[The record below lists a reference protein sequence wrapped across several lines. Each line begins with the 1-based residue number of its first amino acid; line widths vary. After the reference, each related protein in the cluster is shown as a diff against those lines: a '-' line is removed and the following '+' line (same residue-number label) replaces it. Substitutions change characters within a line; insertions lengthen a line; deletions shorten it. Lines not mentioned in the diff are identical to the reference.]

1 MPATRTF
8 IAALCAV
15 AAGGAALTGCG
26 GDKGDDA
33 APLMKPVVTTSAP
46 TKAAD
51 PFADQTADEVL
62 KRAEQDMRDSGAMT
76 YELSGSDED
85 SGQMHIKGTLTTT
98 DKCALAVDMG
108 EGKVQLIFTG
118 GDYTY
123 MKGDNTFWT
132 TNADAESA
140 RVIGDKWVKI
150 PSAEFDSDDE
160 DNFKTMC
167 DLNGMMD
174 TLSEDDGDDS
184 SRLDKGRT
192 ATVGGQQ
199 VFQLIETDG
208 ADKTTISVTTGDN
221 PVILRAEGTNEGQ
234 PMLMVFS
241 DFGKQPNVTA
251 PPPSM
256 TLDPSKVGGPGGLHI

>member
-26 GDKGDDA
+26 GDKDDDA
-33 APLMKPVVTTSAP
+33 APLLKPAVTTSA
-46 TKAAD
+46 KAAQ
-51 PFADQTADEVL
+51 PFADLTADQVM
-62 KRAEQDMRDSGAMT
+62 KNAEQNMRDSGAMT
-76 YELSGSDED
+76 YELSGNDD
-85 SGQMHIKGTLTTT
+85 DGTKMHVKGTLTTT

-108 EGKVQLIFTG
+108 QGAVQLIFTG

-123 MKGDNTFWT
+123 MKGDKTFWT
-132 TNADAESA
+132 ANAGAGA
-140 RVIGDKWVKI
+140 AAVIGDKWVKI

-174 TLSEDDGDDS
+174 TLSEDDGKPS
-184 SRLDKGRT
+184 TTVKGET
-192 ATVGGQQ
+192 ATVEGQP
-199 VFQLIETDG
+199 VLQLLETEDQ
-208 ADKTTISVTTGDN
+208 DKTTISVTTNDK
-221 PVILRAEGTNEGQ
+221 PVIVRAEGTNEGQ

-241 DFGKQPNVTA
+241 DFGKQPNVSA

-256 TLDPSKVGGPGGLHI
+256 TIDPSKVGGPGGLHI

>member
-1 MPATRTF
+1 M
-8 IAALCAV
+8 

-33 APLMKPVVTTSAP
+33 APLLKPAATTSAAS

-62 KRAEQDMRDSGAMT
+62 KLAEQDMRDTGAMT
-76 YELSGSDED
+76 YELSGNDD
-85 SGQMHIKGTLTTT
+85 DGTKMHVKGTLTKT

-108 EGKVQLIFTG
+108 QGKVQLIFTG
-118 GDYTY
+118 GNYTY
-123 MKGDNTFWT
+123 MKGDKTFWT
-132 TNADAESA
+132 TNADADSA

-150 PSAEFDSDDE
+150 PSSEFDSDDE

-174 TLSEDDGDDS
+174 TLSEDDGGTS
-184 SRLDKGRT
+184 TLDKGQSS
-192 ATVGGQQ
+192 TVEGQP
-199 VFQLIETDG
+199 VFQLIETEDQ
-208 ADKTTISVTTGDN
+208 DRTTISVTTGDK
-221 PVILRAEGTNEGQ
+221 PVIVRAEGTNQGQ

-241 DFGKQPNVTA
+241 DFGKQPNVSA

-256 TLDPSKVGGPGGLHI
+256 TLDPSKIGGPGGLHI

>member
-33 APLMKPVVTTSAP
+33 APLLKPAATTAAP
-46 TKAAD
+46 TTAAE
-51 PFADQTADEVL
+51 PFADKTAEEVL
-62 KRAEQDMRDSGAMT
+62 KQAEQGMRDTGAMT
-76 YELSGSDED
+76 YELSGSDAD
-85 SGQMHIKGTLTTT
+85 TGQMHVKGTLTTT
-98 DKCALAVDMG
+98 NKCALAVDMG
-108 EGKVQLIFTG
+108 QGKVQLIFTG

-132 TNADAESA
+132 ENADAESA
-140 RVIGDKWVKI
+140 KVIGDKWVKI
-150 PSAEFDSDDE
+150 PSSEFDSDDE

-167 DLNGMMD
+167 DLNGMID
-174 TLSEDDGDDS
+174 TLSEDDGDTTS
-184 SRLDKGRT
+184 TLTKGHT

-199 VFQLIETDG
+199 VFQLLETDDK
-208 ADKTTISVTTGDN
+208 DKTTISVTTGDS
-221 PVILRAEGTNEGQ
+221 PVIVRAEGTSDGQ

-251 PPPSM
+251 PPPSL
-256 TLDPSKVGGPGGLHI
+256 TIDPSKVGGPGGLHI